1 MVCQAGISD
10 GCLLTDS
17 TLKPHQG
24 RFNRARQ
31 VAPQT
36 PDLDGEFVNQMQQ
49 LRHKVYRKVKHKK
62 LNGKVLTGEMFL
74 ELCQTYVAAINEGS
88 VPSINSAWSSLCES

>member
-1 MVCQAGISD
+1 MVCPAGISD

-17 TLKPHQG
+17 NLKPHQG

-36 PDLDGEFVNQMQQ
+36 PDLDGEFVDG
-49 LRHKVYRKVKHKK
+49 LRHGMGTNKDAEKGILKAVKV
-62 LNGKVLTGEMFL
+62 EIM
-74 ELCQTYVAAINEGS
+74 EE
-88 VPSINSAWSSLCES
+88 P